1 MAINTA
7 SLFHGKNEISISL
20 AGIENIACIQIIYTG
35 KMHAESML
43 PDDWLVTANKNR
55 IICLSLGNSV
65 PELLFNYIGLIKIKG
80 ASIITRDLQ
89 IYNVIIEVGG
99 LNIWEK
105 INSDYAF
112 EDRLWESFSN
122 THFKETAIIR
132 TSIIKNNLT
141 AKVNELF
148 LKDGTSYQGEY
159 HQHNDGQAMSGSEHT
174 DGSEPIYRKDANGR
188 IFDTRKGANKRQA
201 MEIMKQIEPLVP
213 RTRKITKS
221 DAQKIKESQKIA
233 HKELKEEKVKRIYT
247 ENTDPSLD
255 SYKIGGDIT
264 GEEGTAGGTG
274 GGGSGG
280 Y

>member
-1 MAINTA
+1 MVN
-7 SLFHGKNEISISL
+7 LYHRKNEIAIDLADVQNVASIDLYYS
-20 AGIENIACIQIIYTG
+20 G
-35 KMHAESML
+35 KMYGESQL
-43 PDDWLVTANKNR
+43 PNDWQLMSNNNR

-65 PELLFNYIGLIKIKG
+65 PELILNYVGLIKIKG
-80 ASIITRDLQ
+80 GSAIDRDLN
-89 IYNVIIEVGG
+89 IHP
-99 LNIWEK
+99 LNIIVEDIDYWENMTGDFDK
-105 INSDYAF
+105 NTQYWEGLGSQHIR
-112 EDRLWESFSN
+112 DRSIKYSSIVKKNLISN
-122 THFKETAIIR
+122 TDEFY
-132 TSIIKNNLT
+132 
-141 AKVNELF
+141 F
-148 LKDGTSYQGEY
+148 KDGTPYQGEY

-174 DGSEPIYRKDANGR
+174 DESETIYRKDANGR

-233 HKELKEEKVKRIYT
+233 HGELKEEKVKRIYT